1 MSRFPVRELG
11 ENITVLGNSYGE
23 DAQLLLI
30 TVASFAMYLASP
42 SRVKRSP
49 FLGRDCSSKSCA
61 PCSTHIQDFYKEF
74 LADGAVSRDLLS
86 LLEIIAPMFWVSEP
100 TLLQNQS
107 SKCFQYTFALVVV
120 QICFLFHLPST
131 SLIIHKQTC

>member
-1 MSRFPVRELG
+1 MEKMLS
-11 ENITVLGNSYGE
+11 
-23 DAQLLLI
+23 LLII
-30 TVASFAMYLASP
+30 TVASFVMYLASP

-49 FLGRDCSSKSCA
+49 FLGRDCSSKPCT
-61 PCSTHIQDFYKEF
+61 PCSTHIQDFHKEF